1 MAKSNRKFV
10 TDNRKARF
18 NYHIEDKFET
28 GMVLQGTEVK
38 ALRMGRAHLK
48 DAYARIQN
56 GEIFVHQMHIG
67 PYPFAYY
74 ENHDPL
80 RTRKLLMHHYEIKQL
95 TGKVQE
101 KGYSL
106 IPLNI
111 YFRDGKA
118 KMTLALAKGKR
129 LPDKRHAIRERDEK
143 RDMDRMRKDGVL

>member
-1 MAKSNRKFV
+1 M
-10 TDNRKARF
+10 
-18 NYHIEDKFET
+18 T
-28 GMVLQGTEVK
+28 GVQTC
-38 ALRMGRAHLK
+38 ALP
-48 DAYARIQN
+48 IS
-56 GEIFVHQMHIG
+56 
-67 PYPFAYY
+67 FAYY

-106 IPLNI
+106 IPLDI

-129 LPDKRHAIRERDEK
+129 LPDKRQAIRERDEK
-143 RDMDRMRKDGVL
+143 RDLDRMRKDGVL

>member
-1 MAKSNRKFV
+1 MAKSNRKII

-18 NYHIEDKFET
+18 NYHIEDKFEA

-80 RTRKLLMHHYEIKQL
+80 RTRKLLMHGYEIKQL

-106 IPLNI
+106 IPLDV
-111 YFRDGKA
+111 YFRNGKA

-129 LPDKRHAIRERDEK
+129 LPDKRAAIRERDEK
-143 RDMDRMRKDGVL
+143 RDMDRMRKDGIL